1 MYIRPYPIRFHAYVQ
16 VLETDPTI
24 LRAVAE
30 AICQEA
36 VAKRQY
42 GQAKIVQVPMKIRVF
57 CERNTSTLPFIY
69 RC

>member
-1 MYIRPYPIRFHAYVQ
+1 MVSTSMQTAA
-16 VLETDPTI
+16 I

-42 GQAKIVQVPMKIRVF
+42 GQAKIVQVPMKI
-57 CERNTSTLPFIY
+57 
-69 RC
+69 